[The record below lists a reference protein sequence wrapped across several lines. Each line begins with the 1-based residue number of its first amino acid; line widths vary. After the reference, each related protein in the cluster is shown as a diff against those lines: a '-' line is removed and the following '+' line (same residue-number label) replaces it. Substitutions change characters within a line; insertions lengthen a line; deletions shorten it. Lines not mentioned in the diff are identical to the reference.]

1 MNEPQ
6 TKFFHSLQ
14 VSDFERYPVWEF
26 IIDHEADEVSAFPI
40 AELPVADLTGRVVGT
55 RVRLANGQLVWS
67 TILHFDAKNSYRNE
81 QLLKLRFERSGGWFD
96 LARYWDLDYEK
107 NGPDALAHFL
117 GLSKPEIFLISY
129 DLTAY
134 VTGEHSVLVGNVLME
149 PRLRLP
155 EDEIIRLAV
164 PGRQTLEG

>member
-1 MNEPQ
+1 
-6 TKFFHSLQ
+6 
-14 VSDFERYPVWEF
+14 
-26 IIDHEADEVSAFPI
+26 
-40 AELPVADLTGRVVGT
+40 
-55 RVRLANGQLVWS
+55 
-67 TILHFDAKNSYRNE
+67 
-81 QLLKLRFERSGGWFD
+81 

-107 NGPDALAHFL
+107 NGPDALAQFL